1 MIKRITDLRSGFVLP
16 DPKEIRTA
24 MRLHAYRADSAER
37 REKLYHTFHKCRAR
51 RKMLLAGYHSIS
63 VRR

>member
-1 MIKRITDLRSGFVLP
+1 MITRVTDLRSGFVLP

-24 MRLHAYRADSAER
+24 TRLHAYRAESAER
-37 REKLYHTFHKCRAR
+37 REKLYRTFHRLRAR
-51 RKMLLAGYHSIS
+51 RKMLLAGYHSIN